1 MDNHMNRRKGLA
13 RRSFAPVEAL
23 EPRQLLT
30 IAFPVYLLGSEDGIS
45 PIASAADPD
54 GNVVILG
61 NLSGVADFNPSS
73 RKTHLIDG
81 GDDSYFLAKYDPSG
95 KLLFAF
101 SLGEDVTASTD
112 LQAIT
117 SDRAGNFYIS
127 GTLFGEI
134 DADPGRKVRTRAP
147 ESGADVIVFRFN
159 NDGAFLA
166 AGTEAIPDGDI
177 LTADQLKVDANGNA
191 FVAGT
196 YGDDTAPEAFLSKF
210 GKSGAAAWWT
220 NGIDATDVTLGLDRN
235 QAPALVGRTGTTG
248 SIAITRYTGVGRYV
262 SRQVLSENAAQGG
275 TIEPV
280 SLDFDKGN
288 CPIIAGNL
296 TGYADFDPTQNAAVR
311 GPVLA
316 NEPFSNIFLARYT
329 SKGVLSYAQVIGG
342 HAADKTA
349 GAVVDPISGNVF
361 LTGSFNGDTDFDP
374 GTGAYMMTTLNNN
387 FVDDA
392 PSDLFIAKYV
402 ATTGKFLTAAQLES
416 HNLRDDAVTMAFAPL
431 TATSSRIY
439 VFGMST
445 GFRAGKEA
453 ISIFET
459 VR

>member
-1 MDNHMNRRKGLA
+1 MNRPKGLA
-13 RRSFAPVEAL
+13 QRSCSSVEAL
-23 EPRQLLT
+23 EPRQLFT
-30 IAFPVYLLGSEDGIS
+30 IAFPTYLLGSQDAIA
-45 PIASAADPD
+45 PTASAADAD
-54 GNVVILG
+54 GNVFLLG
-61 NLSGVADFNPSS
+61 ELSGVADFNPSS
-73 RKTHLIDG
+73 HKQHLIDG

-101 SLGEDVTASTD
+101 SLGEDVTNNTELLTLATD
-112 LQAIT
+112 
-117 SDRAGNFYIS
+117 SAGNFYV
-127 GTLFGEI
+127 GGELFGSI
-134 DADPGRKVRTRAP
+134 DADPGRKVRTRTP
-147 ESGADVIVFRFN
+147 ESGADVVLFRFN

-166 AGTEAIPDGDI
+166 AGTEAVSDADVIA
-177 LTADQLKVDANGNA
+177 ADQLKVDKDGNA

-196 YGDDTAPEAFLSKF
+196 YGDDTAPEVFLSKF
-210 GKSGAAAWWT
+210 GKSGASAWWT
-220 NGIDATDVTLGLDRN
+220 NGIDANDVTLGLDRN
-235 QAPALVGRTGTTG
+235 GAPALVGNTGTAG
-248 SIAITRYTGVGRYV
+248 SMAITRYTGTGRYV

-288 CPIIAGNL
+288 FPIIAGNL
-296 TGYADFDPTQNAAVR
+296 TGYADFNPTQNSAIR

-316 NEPFSNIFLARYT
+316 NEPFTNIFLARYT
-329 SKGVLSYAQVIGG
+329 SAGALSYAQVIGG
-342 HAADKTA
+342 HAIDKTA
-349 GAVVDPISGNVF
+349 GAVVDPISGNVY

-374 GTGAYMMTTLNNN
+374 GTGTFMMTTLNNN
-387 FVDDA
+387 YVEDA
-392 PSDLFIAKYV
+392 PSDLFIAKY
-402 ATTGKFLTAAQLES
+402 AANTGKFLTAAQLES

-453 ISIFET
+453 VSIFET